1 MNMNRHL
8 SKYGNNTITR
18 FDIVGSFF
26 VNLFYNEFY
35 KKSNS
40 LKQQTLDKSTTDI
53 YKELLVAY
61 SDFTSREEFFKQA
74 IKGIHAY
81 VISNTN
87 QIDMTHKECIDFIVK
102 EFVPEKIFISLR
114 DIQKSKLFHDTIS
127 NVVKQFISKILSKY
141 IKAVVDYRSSQETS
155 IILQNEFLDIICIEK
170 DKVYGKFLAPKC
182 NNNIPVE
189 AYKEKLKNFI
199 EIISKK
205 DVEIERQNKIIVS
218 MKTVHE
224 KSSEIIRKLQSKI
237 HSLERHIKENEK
249 KNINVQQTLKRT
261 FEKKQIKPMVVEE
274 EEEIDGGV
282 ENVNDEYVDEEDNTS
297 MESVKN
303 RDSEDSLKVDEKTFK
318 KIITKTSSNSVQMH
332 RPKET
337 KESNHQNGNSRVSDD
352 DVNGSSL
359 LFDANDSYY

>member
-1 MNMNRHL
+1 MNRHL

-74 IKGIHAY
+74 VKGIHAY

-102 EFVPEKIFISLR
+102 EFVPEKLFSSLR

-141 IKAVVDYRSSQETS
+141 IKAVVDYRSVQETS

-170 DKVYGKFLAPKC
+170 DKVYGKFLAPKS

-189 AYKEKLKNFI
+189 AYKEKLKKFI
-199 EIISKK
+199 DIISKK
-205 DVEIERQNKIIVS
+205 DAEIEKNNKIINS
-218 MKTVHE
+218 MKNIHI
-224 KSSEIIRKLQSKI
+224 KSSEIIKNLQSKVN
-237 HSLERHIKENEK
+237 SLENYIKENNK
-249 KNINVQQTLKRT
+249 KNIDVRQTLKQS
-261 FEKKQIKPMVVEE
+261 FERKQSMQNNDTISEHSEHNNSIENDNESIK
-274 EEEIDGGV
+274 
-282 ENVNDEYVDEEDNTS
+282 S
-297 MESVKN
+297 MSDDKE
-303 RDSEDSLKVDEKTFK
+303 
-318 KIITKTSSNSVQMH
+318 
-332 RPKET
+332 KET
-337 KESNHQNGNSRVSDD
+337 LDNLRNNYISRKSTDEIVKKERISSDNNDNDKDGSN
-352 DVNGSSL
+352 L
-359 LFDANDSYY
+359 LFDADDSYY

>member
-40 LKQQTLDKSTTDI
+40 LKQETLDKSTTDI

-114 DIQKSKLFHDTIS
+114 DIQKSKIFHDTIS

-141 IKAVVDYRSSQETS
+141 IKAVVDYRSAHETS

-182 NNNIPVE
+182 TNNIPVE
-189 AYKEKLKNFI
+189 AYKEKLKKFI
-199 EIISKK
+199 DIVSKK
-205 DVEIERQNKIIVS
+205 DAELEKQQKIINS
-218 MKTVHE
+218 MKHIHE
-224 KSSEIIRKLQSKI
+224 KSSEIIKRLQFKV
-237 HSLERHIKENEK
+237 HKMETYIKENDK
-249 KNINVQQTLKRT
+249 KKIDVHKTLKQS
-261 FEKKQIKPMVVEE
+261 FDLKQTRQSIQES
-274 EEEIDGGV
+274 
-282 ENVNDEYVDEEDNTS
+282 ENNSDVDSVHMSENSDIV
-297 MESVKN
+297 ESVKN
-303 RDSEDSLKVDEKTFK
+303 NVRTEDTNRLTELNKNILDKTILKKDNLKSIMNTITDSNDS
-318 KIITKTSSNSVQMH
+318 NC
-332 RPKET
+332 
-337 KESNHQNGNSRVSDD
+337 SDKD
-352 DVNGSSL
+352 GSSL
-359 LFDANDSYY
+359 LFDADDSYY

>member
-1 MNMNRHL
+1 MNRHL

-74 IKGIHAY
+74 VKGIHAY

-102 EFVPEKIFISLR
+102 EFVPEKLFSSLR

-141 IKAVVDYRSSQETS
+141 IKAVVDYRSVQETS

-170 DKVYGKFLAPKC
+170 DKVYGKFLAPKS

-189 AYKEKLKNFI
+189 AYKEKLKKFI
-199 EIISKK
+199 DIISKK
-205 DVEIERQNKIIVS
+205 DAEIEKNNKIIKN
-218 MKTVHE
+218 MKNIHI
-224 KSSEIIRKLQSKI
+224 KSSDIIKNLQSKVN
-237 HSLERHIKENEK
+237 SLENYIKENNK
-249 KNINVQQTLKRT
+249 KNIDVRQTLKQS
-261 FEKKQIKPMVVEE
+261 FERKQSMQNNDTISEHSEHNNSIENDNESIK
-274 EEEIDGGV
+274 
-282 ENVNDEYVDEEDNTS
+282 S
-297 MESVKN
+297 MSDDKE
-303 RDSEDSLKVDEKTFK
+303 
-318 KIITKTSSNSVQMH
+318 
-332 RPKET
+332 KET
-337 KESNHQNGNSRVSDD
+337 LDNLRNNYISRKSTDEIVKKERISSDNNDNDKDGSN
-352 DVNGSSL
+352 L
-359 LFDANDSYY
+359 LFDADDSYY

>member
-1 MNMNRHL
+1 MNRHL

-102 EFVPEKIFISLR
+102 EFVPERIFVSLR

-141 IKAVVDYRSSQETS
+141 IKAIVDYRSAQETS

-170 DKVYGKFLAPKC
+170 DKVYGKFLAPKS

-189 AYKEKLKNFI
+189 AYKEKLKKFI
-199 EIISKK
+199 DIVSKK
-205 DVEIERQNKIIVS
+205 DAEIEKQNKLIIS
-218 MKTVHE
+218 MKNIHE
-224 KSSEIIRKLQSKI
+224 KSSEIIKRLQSKVN
-237 HSLERHIKENEK
+237 SMENYIKENDKKKINVHQALKQSFERKQSIQNSDVDSDHSDRSSRNSDVNSEK
-249 KNINVQQTLKRT
+249 SSEIINFKEDIIESTNVSSSKNSNKETVKKESLQSVNNKNIIAYNT
-261 FEKKQIKPMVVEE
+261 I
-274 EEEIDGGV
+274 
-282 ENVNDEYVDEEDNTS
+282 NDSN
-297 MESVKN
+297 
-303 RDSEDSLKVDEKTFK
+303 DSDKD
-318 KIITKTSSNSVQMH
+318 
-332 RPKET
+332 
-337 KESNHQNGNSRVSDD
+337 
-352 DVNGSSL
+352 GSSL

>member
-199 EIISKK
+199 DIINKK
-205 DVEIERQNKIIVS
+205 DIEIERQNKIIVS

-237 HSLERHIKENEK
+237 HSLEKHIKENEK
-249 KNINVQQTLKRT
+249 NNINVQQTLKKS
-261 FEKKQIKPMVVEE
+261 FEKKQNKPLIVKNISYNKEDE
-274 EEEIDGGV
+274 DEDNEIT
-282 ENVNDEYVDEEDNTS
+282 NEEDNN
-297 MESVKN
+297 SVK
-303 RDSEDSLKVDEKTFK
+303 SEN
-318 KIITKTSSNSVQMH
+318 SSNSSENSTKKIVRNISPNILQ
-332 RPKET
+332 KNNI
-337 KESNHQNGNSRVSDD
+337 KESVEVEDPD

>member
-102 EFVPEKIFISLR
+102 EFVPEKIFVSLR
-114 DIQKSKLFHDTIS
+114 DIQKSKIFHDTIS

-141 IKAVVDYRSSQETS
+141 IKAVVDYRSAQETS

-182 NNNIPVE
+182 TNNIPVE
-189 AYKEKLKNFI
+189 AYKEKLKKFI
-199 EIISKK
+199 DIVSKK
-205 DVEIERQNKIIVS
+205 DAELEKQQKIINS
-218 MKTVHE
+218 MKHIHE
-224 KSSEIIRKLQSKI
+224 KSSEIIKKLQFKV
-237 HSLERHIKENEK
+237 HKMETYIKENDK
-249 KNINVQQTLKRT
+249 KKIDVHQTLKQS
-261 FEKKQIKPMVVEE
+261 FDLKQNRQSRQENNSD
-274 EEEIDGGV
+274 DG
-282 ENVNDEYVDEEDNTS
+282 
-297 MESVKN
+297 SVKSVDVEIESIKSSGGAEGVN
-303 RDSEDSLKVDEKTFK
+303 LLTELNKNVLDKSILKKDNLKSIMNTITDSNDS
-318 KIITKTSSNSVQMH
+318 NC
-332 RPKET
+332 
-337 KESNHQNGNSRVSDD
+337 SDKD
-352 DVNGSSL
+352 GSSL
-359 LFDANDSYY
+359 LFDADDSYY